1 MKAVLLKALRR
12 VWLKFLLLVGAL
24 CLLSLLACLAFWHY
38 FQVWLDKPLPLPEQ
52 GYSYELKSGQTLG
65 HLAYK
70 MAQDGALDHPRWLRL
85 YARLQP
91 NHKFHAGEYNF
102 ASGTTPKSLLQKLLK
117 GDVVLYQLTLLEGWT
132 FAQALAAL
140 SQAESLEHHL
150 SGLNSEQIKA
160 KLDFSEA
167 NLEGWFFPD
176 TYSFSRHASDIEVL
190 KQAHQ
195 KMRTL
200 LDKEWAERADKLP
213 FKNAYEALILAS
225 IVERETG
232 SLSERDQI
240 AGVFVRRLQRGM
252 RLQTDPTVI
261 YGMGD
266 SYKGNISRKDL
277 AGVNPYNTY
286 QIDGLPPTPISL
298 PSAASIHAV
307 LHPAQGD
314 ALYFVAKGDG
324 TSEFSA
330 TLEQHNA
337 AVRRYQLKRRSD
349 YRSAPQ
355 SQPVK
360 H

>member
-12 VWLKFLLLVGAL
+12 FWLKLLVLAIALLLL
-24 CLLSLLACLAFWHY
+24 FLASCLAFWHY
-38 FQVWLDKPLPLPEQ
+38 FQQWLDTPLPLSEQ

-65 HLAYK
+65 NLAYK
-70 MAQDGALDHPRWLRL
+70 MAADGALDHPRWLRL

-91 NHKFHAGEYNF
+91 NHKIHAGEYNF
-102 ASGTTPKSLLQKLLK
+102 ALGTTPKSLMQKLLK
-117 GDVVLYQLTLLEGWT
+117 GEVVLYQVTFLEGWT
-132 FAQALAAL
+132 FAQAMIAL
-140 SQAESLEHHL
+140 NQAESLDHQL
-150 SGLNSEQIKA
+150 SGLNDDELKA
-160 KLDFSEA
+160 KLGFAED

-176 TYSFSRHASDIEVL
+176 TYSFSRHSSDLDVL

-195 KMRTL
+195 KMRAL
-200 LDKEWAERADKLP
+200 LDKEWAERAENLP
-213 FKNAYEALILAS
+213 FKTAYEALILAS

-232 SLSERDQI
+232 SLSEREQI

-266 SYKGNISRKDL
+266 SFKGNISRKDL
-277 AGVNPYNTY
+277 AANNPYNTY

-298 PSAASIHAV
+298 PSAASLRAV
-307 LHPAQGD
+307 LHPASGD

-349 YRSAPQ
+349 YRSAPKP
-355 SQPVK
+355 QPVK
-360 H
+360 D